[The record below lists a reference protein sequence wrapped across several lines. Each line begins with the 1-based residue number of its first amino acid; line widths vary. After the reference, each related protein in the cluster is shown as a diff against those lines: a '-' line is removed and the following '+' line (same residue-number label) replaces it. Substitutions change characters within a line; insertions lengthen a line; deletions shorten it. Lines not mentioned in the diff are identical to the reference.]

1 MEVKRLASKKELL
14 KMLHEAIALEKR
26 FFVLDYSKYLELL
39 EDDGIIKL
47 LNTLI
52 PDSWY
57 HTLALGELINEVEER
72 AY

>member
-1 MEVKRLASKKELL
+1 MASKKELL

-52 PDSWY
+52 QDSWY

>member
-52 PDSWY
+52 QDSWY